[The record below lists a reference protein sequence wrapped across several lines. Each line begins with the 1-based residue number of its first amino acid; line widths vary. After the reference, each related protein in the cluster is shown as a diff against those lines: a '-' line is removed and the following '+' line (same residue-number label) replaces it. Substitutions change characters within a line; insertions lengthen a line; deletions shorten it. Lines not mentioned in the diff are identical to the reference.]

1 MGYAAV
7 MSLAEGKGNRIVA
20 TQNGSIVDIDMEEAL
35 QMTKTFQMD
44 RYQIMEALALSKP
57 V

>member
-1 MGYAAV
+1 
-7 MSLAEGKGNRIVA
+7 MSLAAGKGNRIVA

-44 RYQIMEALALSKP
+44 RYQILESLALSKP
-57 V
+57 L